1 MQGEV
6 QMQSQPVVMP
16 PAPVMPPAG
25 PAQVQVQIP
34 PGLAP
39 GQVFQVNANGQL
51 ISVTVPAGCPPGAVL
66 AVAVPPPPAVSLQ
79 PPPPA
84 VSLQP
89 QPAPVMPPAA
99 VSLQPQPVMPPAA
112 PQSVVEV
119 PVPAGLT
126 MGSVFQVQ
134 VNGMTIPVTVPEG
147 CPPGTRLNVA
157 GLPSAEAI
165 RAKDERMPGFMMV
178 VKRGG
183 RVEPERGGY
192 IRANQNA
199 YKDAQRQN
207 IPPPG
212 AAVGGEW
219 VETPGCCGC
228 TYTVYAV
235 NGVEYCKPDRSSGD
249 AFESEP
255 CAGDY

>member
-1 MQGEV
+1 
-6 QMQSQPVVMP
+6 MQSQPVVMP
-16 PAPVMPPAG
+16 PAPVMPPTG

-51 ISVTVPAGCPPGAVL
+51 ISVTVPAGCPPGTVL

-79 PPPPA
+79 P
-84 VSLQP
+84 
-89 QPAPVMPPAA
+89 QPA
-99 VSLQPQPVMPPAA
+99 VMPPAA

-119 PVPAGLT
+119 PIPPGLT
-126 MGSVFQVQ
+126 MGSVFHVQ

-165 RAKDERMPGFMMV
+165 RAKDERMPGDMKV
-178 VKRGG
+178 GRGG
-183 RVEPERGGY
+183 WEVSQSGY
-192 IRANQNA
+192 RIPANRNA

-219 VETPGCCGC
+219 IETPGCCCG

-235 NGVEYCKPDRSSGD
+235 NGVEYWCPGRSSGD
-249 AFESEP
+249 EFET
-255 CAGDY
+255 CASDVNYGDY

>member
-1 MQGEV
+1 
-6 QMQSQPVVMP
+6 MQSQPVVMP

-51 ISVTVPAGCPPGAVL
+51 ISVTVPAGCQPGMVL
-66 AVAVPPPPAVSLQ
+66 AVAVPPPPAISLQPPPPAVSLQ
-79 PPPPA
+79 PPPP
-84 VSLQP
+84 
-89 QPAPVMPPAA
+89 A

-126 MGSVFQVQ
+126 MGSVFHVQ
-134 VNGMTIPVTVPEG
+134 VNGMTIPVTVPQG

-165 RAKDERMPGFMMV
+165 QAKDERMTGFMMV
-178 VKRGG
+178 ARRGQTG
-183 RVEPERGGY
+183 VGGKSCPS

-219 VETPGCCGC
+219 IETPGCCCG
-228 TYTVYAV
+228 TYTVYAA
-235 NGVEYCKPDRSSGD
+235 NGVEYWCPDRSSGD
-249 AFESEP
+249 PEET
-255 CAGDY
+255 CACDVNYGDY

>member
-1 MQGEV
+1 
-6 QMQSQPVVMP
+6 MQSQPVVMP
-16 PAPVMPPAG
+16 PAPVLPPAG

-51 ISVTVPAGCPPGAVL
+51 ISVTVPAGCPPGTVL
-66 AVAVPPPPAVSLQ
+66 SVAVPPPPAVSLQ
-79 PPPPA
+79 P
-84 VSLQP
+84 
-89 QPAPVMPPAA
+89 QPA
-99 VSLQPQPVMPPAA
+99 VMPPAA

-119 PVPAGLT
+119 PIPPGLT

-134 VNGMTIPVTVPEG
+134 VNGMTIPVTVPQG

-165 RAKDERMPGFMMV
+165 RAKDERRPGDMTV
-178 VKRGG
+178 ARRGQTG
-183 RVEPERGGY
+183 VGAGAHKSIP
-192 IRANQNA
+192 ANKNA

-219 VETPGCCGC
+219 VQIPGCCCG

-235 NGVEYCKPDRSSGD
+235 NGVQYWEPDRNSGD
-249 AFESEP
+249 AFWSEP

>member
-51 ISVTVPAGCPPGAVL
+51 ISVTVPAGCPPGTVL
-66 AVAVPPPPAVSLQ
+66 AVAVPPPPAI
-79 PPPPA
+79 
-84 VSLQP
+84 
-89 QPAPVMPPAA
+89 
-99 VSLQPQPVMPPAA
+99 SLQPQPVMPPAA
-112 PQSVVEV
+112 PQSVIEV

-126 MGSVFQVQ
+126 MGSVFHVQ
-134 VNGMTIPVTVPEG
+134 VNGMTIPVTVPQG

-165 RAKDERMPGFMMV
+165 QAKDERMPGFMMV
-178 VKRGG
+178 ARRGQTG
-183 RVEPERGGY
+183 VGGKSCPS

-219 VETPGCCGC
+219 IETPACCCG
-228 TYTVYAV
+228 TYTVYAA
-235 NGVEYCKPDRSSGD
+235 NGVEYWEPDRSSGD
-249 AFESEP
+249 AIMYACENS
-255 CAGDY
+255 GDY

>member
-1 MQGEV
+1 
-6 QMQSQPVVMP
+6 MQSQPVVMP
-16 PAPVMPPAG
+16 PAPVMPPTG

-51 ISVTVPAGCPPGAVL
+51 ISVTVPAGCQPGTVL
-66 AVAVPPPPAVSLQ
+66 AVAV

-89 QPAPVMPPAA
+89 QPAPVMPPPA
-99 VSLQPQPVMPPAA
+99 VSLQPQPAVMPPAA

-119 PVPAGLT
+119 PIPPGLT

-134 VNGMTIPVTVPEG
+134 VNGMTIPVTVPQG

-165 RAKDERMPGFMMV
+165 RAKDERRPGDMTV
-178 VKRGG
+178 ARRGQTG
-183 RVEPERGGY
+183 VGVGAYKSIP
-192 IRANQNA
+192 ANKNA

-219 VETPGCCGC
+219 VQIPGCCCG

-235 NGVEYCKPDRSSGD
+235 NGVEYWCPDRSSGD
-249 AFESEP
+249 PEET
-255 CAGDY
+255 CACDVNYGDY

>member
-1 MQGEV
+1 
-6 QMQSQPVVMP
+6 MQSQPVVMP

-51 ISVTVPAGCPPGAVL
+51 ISVTVPAGCPPGTVL

-79 PPPPA
+79 P
-84 VSLQP
+84 
-89 QPAPVMPPAA
+89 QPAI
-99 VSLQPQPVMPPAA
+99 MPPAA

-119 PVPAGLT
+119 PIPAGLT
-126 MGSVFQVQ
+126 MGSVFHVQ

-165 RAKDERMPGFMMV
+165 RAKDERMPGGMTV
-178 VKRGG
+178 ARRGQTG
-183 RVEPERGGY
+183 VGSKAYQPS
-192 IRANQNA
+192 IPANKNA

-219 VETPGCCGC
+219 IETPGCCCG

-235 NGVEYCKPDRSSGD
+235 NGVEYWCPDRSSGD
-249 AFESEP
+249 PEET
-255 CAGDY
+255 CACDVNYGDY

>member
-1 MQGEV
+1 
-6 QMQSQPVVMP
+6 MQSQPVVMP
-16 PAPVMPPAG
+16 PAPVMPPTG

-51 ISVTVPAGCPPGAVL
+51 ISVTVPAGCPPGTVL

-79 PPPPA
+79 P
-84 VSLQP
+84 
-89 QPAPVMPPAA
+89 QPAI
-99 VSLQPQPVMPPAA
+99 MPPAA

-119 PVPAGLT
+119 PIPAGLT

-134 VNGMTIPVTVPEG
+134 VNGMTIPVTVPQG

-165 RAKDERMPGFMMV
+165 RAKDERMPGDMTV
-178 VKRGG
+178 GRGG
-183 RVEPERGGY
+183 WEVSQSGY
-192 IRANQNA
+192 RIPANRNA

-219 VETPGCCGC
+219 IETPACCCG

-235 NGVEYCKPDRSSGD
+235 NGVEYWCPGRSSGD
-249 AFESEP
+249 EFETWASDN
-255 CAGDY
+255 CGDY

>member
-1 MQGEV
+1 
-6 QMQSQPVVMP
+6 MQSQPVVMP
-16 PAPVMPPAG
+16 PAPVMPPTG

-34 PGLAP
+34 PGLTP
-39 GQVFQVNANGQL
+39 GQVFQVSANGQL
-51 ISVTVPAGCPPGAVL
+51 ISVTVPAGCPPGTVL

-79 PPPPA
+79 P
-84 VSLQP
+84 
-89 QPAPVMPPAA
+89 QPA
-99 VSLQPQPVMPPAA
+99 VMPPAA

-119 PVPAGLT
+119 PIPPGLT
-126 MGSVFQVQ
+126 MGSVFHVQ
-134 VNGMTIPVTVPEG
+134 VNGMTIPVTVPDG

-165 RAKDERMPGFMMV
+165 RAKDERRPGDMMV
-178 VKRGG
+178 ARRGQTG
-183 RVEPERGGY
+183 VGGKSCPS

-219 VETPGCCGC
+219 VETPGCCCG

-235 NGVEYCKPDRSSGD
+235 NGVEYWCPDRSSGD
-249 AFESEP
+249 PEET
-255 CAGDY
+255 CACDVNYGDY

>member
-1 MQGEV
+1 
-6 QMQSQPVVMP
+6 MQSQPVVMP
-16 PAPVMPPAG
+16 PAPVMPPTG

-51 ISVTVPAGCPPGAVL
+51 ISVTVPAGCPPGTVL
-66 AVAVPPPPAVSLQ
+66 SVAVPPPPAVSLQ
-79 PPPPA
+79 P
-84 VSLQP
+84 
-89 QPAPVMPPAA
+89 QPA
-99 VSLQPQPVMPPAA
+99 VMPPAA

-119 PVPAGLT
+119 PIPAGLT

-165 RAKDERMPGFMMV
+165 RAKDERMPGDMMV
-178 VKRGG
+178 GKGG
-183 RVEPERGGY
+183 WEVSKSGARIP
-192 IRANQNA
+192 ANRNA

-219 VETPGCCGC
+219 VQIPGCCCG

-235 NGVEYCKPDRSSGD
+235 NGVEYWCPGRSSGD
-249 AFESEP
+249 EFET
-255 CAGDY
+255 CASDNCGDY

>member
-51 ISVTVPAGCPPGAVL
+51 ISVTVPAGCPPGTVL
-66 AVAVPPPPAVSLQ
+66 SVAV

-99 VSLQPQPVMPPAA
+99 

-119 PVPAGLT
+119 LIPAGLT

-134 VNGMTIPVTVPEG
+134 VNGMTIPVTVPQG

-165 RAKDERMPGFMMV
+165 RAKDERMPGDMKV
-178 VKRGG
+178 GRGG
-183 RVEPERGGY
+183 WEVSQSGY
-192 IRANQNA
+192 RIPANRNA

-219 VETPGCCGC
+219 IETPGCCCG

-235 NGVEYCKPDRSSGD
+235 NGVEYWCPDRSSGD
-249 AFESEP
+249 EFETWASGN
-255 CAGDY
+255 CGDY

>member
-1 MQGEV
+1 
-6 QMQSQPVVMP
+6 MQSQPVVMP
-16 PAPVMPPAG
+16 PAPVMPPTG

-51 ISVTVPAGCPPGAVL
+51 ISVTVPAGCPPGTVL

-79 PPPPA
+79 P
-84 VSLQP
+84 
-89 QPAPVMPPAA
+89 QPAPI
-99 VSLQPQPVMPPAA
+99 MPPAA

-126 MGSVFQVQ
+126 MGSVFHVQ
-134 VNGMTIPVTVPEG
+134 VNGMTIPVTVPQG

-165 RAKDERMPGFMMV
+165 RAKDERMPGDMTV
-178 VKRGG
+178 ARRGQTG
-183 RVEPERGGY
+183 VGVGAHKSIP
-192 IRANQNA
+192 ANKNA

-219 VETPGCCGC
+219 IETPGCCCG

-235 NGVEYCKPDRSSGD
+235 NGVEYWCPDRSSGD
-249 AFESEP
+249 EFET
-255 CAGDY
+255 CASDVTYGDY

>member
-51 ISVTVPAGCPPGAVL
+51 ISVTVPAGCPPGTVL

-79 PPPPA
+79 P
-84 VSLQP
+84 
-89 QPAPVMPPAA
+89 QPA
-99 VSLQPQPVMPPAA
+99 MPPAA

-119 PVPAGLT
+119 PIPPGLT

-134 VNGMTIPVTVPEG
+134 VNGMTIPVTVPQG

-165 RAKDERMPGFMMV
+165 RAKDEREPGFMMV
-178 VKRGG
+178 GRGG
-183 RVEPERGGY
+183 WEVSKSGARIP
-192 IRANQNA
+192 ANRNA

-219 VETPGCCGC
+219 IETPGCCCG

-235 NGVEYCKPDRSSGD
+235 NGVEYWCPGRSSGD
-249 AFESEP
+249 EFET
-255 CAGDY
+255 CASDNCGDY

>member
-79 PPPPA
+79 P
-84 VSLQP
+84 
-89 QPAPVMPPAA
+89 
-99 VSLQPQPVMPPAA
+99 QPVMPPAA

-119 PVPAGLT
+119 PIPPGLT
-126 MGSVFQVQ
+126 MGSVFHVQ

-165 RAKDERMPGFMMV
+165 RAKDEREPGFMMV
-178 VKRGG
+178 GRGG
-183 RVEPERGGY
+183 WEVSKSGARIP
-192 IRANQNA
+192 ANRNA

-219 VETPGCCGC
+219 VETPGCCCG
-228 TYTVYAV
+228 TYTIYAV
-235 NGVEYCKPDRSSGD
+235 NGVGYWEPDRSSGD
-249 AFESEP
+249 AIMYACENS
-255 CAGDY
+255 GDY

>member
-1 MQGEV
+1 
-6 QMQSQPVVMP
+6 MQSQPVVMP
-16 PAPVMPPAG
+16 PAPVMPPTG

-79 PPPPA
+79 P
-84 VSLQP
+84 
-89 QPAPVMPPAA
+89 QPA
-99 VSLQPQPVMPPAA
+99 VMPPAA

-119 PVPAGLT
+119 PIPPGLT

-134 VNGMTIPVTVPEG
+134 VNGMTIPVTVPQG

-157 GLPSAEAI
+157 GLPSAEAT
-165 RAKDERMPGFMMV
+165 RAKDERMPGGMTV
-178 VKRGG
+178 ARRGQTG
-183 RVEPERGGY
+183 VGSKAYQPS
-192 IRANQNA
+192 IPANKNA

-219 VETPGCCGC
+219 IETPGCCCG

-235 NGVEYCKPDRSSGD
+235 NGVEYWCPDRSSGD
-249 AFESEP
+249 PEET
-255 CAGDY
+255 CACDVNYGDY

>member
-1 MQGEV
+1 
-6 QMQSQPVVMP
+6 MQSQPVVMP

-51 ISVTVPAGCPPGAVL
+51 ISVTVPAGCPPGTVL

-79 PPPPA
+79 P
-84 VSLQP
+84 
-89 QPAPVMPPAA
+89 QPA
-99 VSLQPQPVMPPAA
+99 MPPAA

-119 PVPAGLT
+119 PIPAGLT

-134 VNGMTIPVTVPEG
+134 VNGMTIPVTVPQG

-165 RAKDERMPGFMMV
+165 QAKDERMPGDMTV
-178 VKRGG
+178 CKQRTRWSQGG
-183 RVEPERGGY
+183 CTIP
-192 IRANQNA
+192 ANRNA

-219 VETPGCCGC
+219 IETPACCCG

-235 NGVEYCKPDRSSGD
+235 NGVEYWCPGRSSGD
-249 AFESEP
+249 EFET
-255 CAGDY
+255 CASDVNYGDY

>member
-25 PAQVQVQIP
+25 PAQVQVQVP

-51 ISVTVPAGCPPGAVL
+51 ISVTVPAGCPPGTVL

-79 PPPPA
+79 P
-84 VSLQP
+84 
-89 QPAPVMPPAA
+89 QPA
-99 VSLQPQPVMPPAA
+99 VMPPAA

-119 PVPAGLT
+119 PIPPGLT

-134 VNGMTIPVTVPEG
+134 VNGMTIPVTVPQG

-165 RAKDERMPGFMMV
+165 RAKDERRPGDMTV
-178 VKRGG
+178 ARRGQTG
-183 RVEPERGGY
+183 VGAGAHKSIP
-192 IRANQNA
+192 ANKNA

-219 VETPGCCGC
+219 IETPACCCG

-235 NGVEYCKPDRSSGD
+235 NGVEYWCPGRSSGD
-249 AFESEP
+249 EFET
-255 CAGDY
+255 CASDNCGDY

>member
-1 MQGEV
+1 
-6 QMQSQPVVMP
+6 MQSQPVVMP

-51 ISVTVPAGCPPGAVL
+51 ISVTVPAGCPPGTVL

-79 PPPPA
+79 P
-84 VSLQP
+84 
-89 QPAPVMPPAA
+89 QPA
-99 VSLQPQPVMPPAA
+99 VMPPAA

-119 PVPAGLT
+119 PIPPGLT

-134 VNGMTIPVTVPEG
+134 VNGMTIPVTVPQG

-165 RAKDERMPGFMMV
+165 RAKDERMPGGMTV
-178 VKRGG
+178 ARRGQTG
-183 RVEPERGGY
+183 VGSKAYQPS
-192 IRANQNA
+192 IPANKNA

-219 VETPGCCGC
+219 IETPGCCCG

-235 NGVEYCKPDRSSGD
+235 NGVEYWCPDRSSGD
-249 AFESEP
+249 AIMYACENS
-255 CAGDY
+255 GDY

>member
-1 MQGEV
+1 
-6 QMQSQPVVMP
+6 MQSQPVVMP

-51 ISVTVPAGCPPGAVL
+51 ISVTVPAGGPPGTVL
-66 AVAVPPPPAVSLQ
+66 AVAVPPPP
-79 PPPPA
+79 
-84 VSLQP
+84 
-89 QPAPVMPPAA
+89 A

-119 PVPAGLT
+119 PIPAGLT

-134 VNGMTIPVTVPEG
+134 VNGMTIPVTVPQG

-165 RAKDERMPGFMMV
+165 RAKDERRPGDMTV
-178 VKRGG
+178 ARRGQTG
-183 RVEPERGGY
+183 VGAGAHKSIP
-192 IRANQNA
+192 ANKNA

-219 VETPGCCGC
+219 IETPACCCG

-235 NGVEYCKPDRSSGD
+235 NGVEYWCPDRSSGD
-249 AFESEP
+249 AIMYACENS
-255 CAGDY
+255 GDY

>member
-16 PAPVMPPAG
+16 PAPVMPPSG

-51 ISVTVPAGCPPGAVL
+51 ISVTVPAGCPPGTVL
-66 AVAVPPPPAVSLQ
+66 AVAVPPPP
-79 PPPPA
+79 
-84 VSLQP
+84 
-89 QPAPVMPPAA
+89 A

-119 PVPAGLT
+119 PIPAGLT

-134 VNGMTIPVTVPEG
+134 VNGMTIPVTVPQG

-165 RAKDERMPGFMMV
+165 RAKDERMPGDMMV
-178 VKRGG
+178 ARRGQTG
-183 RVEPERGGY
+183 VGAGAHKSIP
-192 IRANQNA
+192 ANKNA

-219 VETPGCCGC
+219 IETPACCCG

-235 NGVEYCKPDRSSGD
+235 NGVEYWCPGRSSGD
-249 AFESEP
+249 EFET
-255 CAGDY
+255 CASDVNYGDY

>member
-51 ISVTVPAGCPPGAVL
+51 ISVTVPAGCPPGTVL
-66 AVAVPPPPAVSLQ
+66 AVAVPPPPS
-79 PPPPA
+79 

-89 QPAPVMPPAA
+89 QPAI
-99 VSLQPQPVMPPAA
+99 MPPAA

-119 PVPAGLT
+119 PIPPGLT

-134 VNGMTIPVTVPEG
+134 VNGMTIPVTVPQG

-165 RAKDERMPGFMMV
+165 RAKDERMPGNMTV
-178 VKRGG
+178 ARRGQTG
-183 RVEPERGGY
+183 VGVGAHKSIP
-192 IRANQNA
+192 ANQNA

-235 NGVEYCKPDRSSGD
+235 NGVQYWEPDRSSGD
-249 AFESEP
+249 EFET
-255 CAGDY
+255 CASDAHHGDY

>member
-1 MQGEV
+1 
-6 QMQSQPVVMP
+6 MQSQPVVMP

-51 ISVTVPAGCPPGAVL
+51 ISVTVPAGCPPGTVL

-79 PPPPA
+79 P
-84 VSLQP
+84 
-89 QPAPVMPPAA
+89 QPA
-99 VSLQPQPVMPPAA
+99 VMPPAA

-119 PVPAGLT
+119 PIPPGLT

-134 VNGMTIPVTVPEG
+134 VNGMTIPVTVPQG

-157 GLPSAEAI
+157 GLPSAEAT
-165 RAKDERMPGFMMV
+165 RAKDERMPGGMTV
-178 VKRGG
+178 ARRGQTG
-183 RVEPERGGY
+183 VGSKAYQPS
-192 IRANQNA
+192 IPANKNA

-219 VETPGCCGC
+219 IETPGCCCG

-235 NGVEYCKPDRSSGD
+235 NGVEYWCPDRSSGD
-249 AFESEP
+249 PDDTWTSPA
-255 CAGDY
+255 DY

>member
-1 MQGEV
+1 
-6 QMQSQPVVMP
+6 MQSQPVVMP
-16 PAPVMPPAG
+16 PAPAMPPAG

-51 ISVTVPAGCPPGAVL
+51 ISVTVPAGCPPGTVL

-79 PPPPA
+79 P
-84 VSLQP
+84 
-89 QPAPVMPPAA
+89 QPA
-99 VSLQPQPVMPPAA
+99 VMPPAA

-119 PVPAGLT
+119 PIPPGLT
-126 MGSVFQVQ
+126 MGSAFQVQ
-134 VNGMTIPVTVPEG
+134 VNGMTIPVTVPQG

-165 RAKDERMPGFMMV
+165 RAKDERMPGDMKV
-178 VKRGG
+178 GRGG
-183 RVEPERGGY
+183 WEVSQSGY
-192 IRANQNA
+192 RIPANRNA

-212 AAVGGEW
+212 AAVGGER
-219 VETPGCCGC
+219 VQIPGCCCG
-228 TYTVYAV
+228 TYTVYAA
-235 NGVEYCKPDRSSGD
+235 NGVEYWCPDRSSGD
-249 AFESEP
+249 AIMYACENS
-255 CAGDY
+255 GDY

>member
-1 MQGEV
+1 
-6 QMQSQPVVMP
+6 MQSQPVVMP
-16 PAPVMPPAG
+16 PAPVMPPTG

-51 ISVTVPAGCPPGAVL
+51 ISVTVPAGCPPGTVL
-66 AVAVPPPPAVSLQ
+66 SVAVPPPPAVSLQ
-79 PPPPA
+79 P
-84 VSLQP
+84 
-89 QPAPVMPPAA
+89 QPAI
-99 VSLQPQPVMPPAA
+99 MPPAA

-126 MGSVFQVQ
+126 MGSVFHVQ
-134 VNGMTIPVTVPEG
+134 VNGMTIPVTVPQG

-165 RAKDERMPGFMMV
+165 RAKDERMPGGMTV
-178 VKRGG
+178 ARRGQTG
-183 RVEPERGGY
+183 VGVGAHKSIP
-192 IRANQNA
+192 ANMNA

-219 VETPGCCGC
+219 VQIPGCCCG

-235 NGVEYCKPDRSSGD
+235 NGVQYWEPDRNSGD
-249 AFESEP
+249 AFWSEP

>member
-1 MQGEV
+1 
-6 QMQSQPVVMP
+6 MQSQPVVMP
-16 PAPVMPPAG
+16 PAPVMPPTG

-51 ISVTVPAGCPPGAVL
+51 ISVTVPAGCPPGTVL
-66 AVAVPPPPAVSLQ
+66 AIAV

-89 QPAPVMPPAA
+89 QPA
-99 VSLQPQPVMPPAA
+99 VMPPAA

-119 PVPAGLT
+119 PIPPGLT

-134 VNGMTIPVTVPEG
+134 VNGMTIPVTVPQG

-157 GLPSAEAI
+157 GLPSAEAT
-165 RAKDERMPGFMMV
+165 RAKDERMPGGMTV
-178 VKRGG
+178 ARRGQTG
-183 RVEPERGGY
+183 VGSKAYQPS
-192 IRANQNA
+192 IPANKNA

-219 VETPGCCGC
+219 IETPGCCCG

-235 NGVEYCKPDRSSGD
+235 NGVEYWCPGRSSGD
-249 AFESEP
+249 EFET
-255 CAGDY
+255 CASDVNYGDY

>member
-1 MQGEV
+1 
-6 QMQSQPVVMP
+6 MQSQPVVMP
-16 PAPVMPPAG
+16 PAPVMPPTG

-34 PGLAP
+34 PGLTP

-51 ISVTVPAGCPPGAVL
+51 ISVTVPAGCPPGTVL
-66 AVAVPPPPAVSLQ
+66 AVAGPPL
-79 PPPPA
+79 PA

-89 QPAPVMPPAA
+89 QPA
-99 VSLQPQPVMPPAA
+99 VMPPAA

-119 PVPAGLT
+119 PIPPGLT

-134 VNGMTIPVTVPEG
+134 VNGMTIPVTVPQG

-165 RAKDERMPGFMMV
+165 RAKDERMPGGMTV
-178 VKRGG
+178 ARRGQTG
-183 RVEPERGGY
+183 VGSKAYQPS
-192 IRANQNA
+192 IPANKNA

-219 VETPGCCGC
+219 IETPGCCCG

-235 NGVEYCKPDRSSGD
+235 NGVEYWCPDRSSGD
-249 AFESEP
+249 EFET
-255 CAGDY
+255 CASDAHHGDY

>member
-51 ISVTVPAGCPPGAVL
+51 ISVTVPAGCPPGTVL
-66 AVAVPPPPAVSLQ
+66 SVAVPPPPAVSLQ
-79 PPPPA
+79 P
-84 VSLQP
+84 
-89 QPAPVMPPAA
+89 QPA
-99 VSLQPQPVMPPAA
+99 MPPAA

-119 PVPAGLT
+119 PIPPGLT

-134 VNGMTIPVTVPEG
+134 VNGMTIPVTVPQG

-165 RAKDERMPGFMMV
+165 RAKDERRPGDMTV
-178 VKRGG
+178 ARRDQNLTKGG
-183 RVEPERGGY
+183 CTIP
-192 IRANQNA
+192 ANRNA

-219 VETPGCCGC
+219 IETPGCCCG

-235 NGVEYCKPDRSSGD
+235 NGVEYWCPGRSSGD
-249 AFESEP
+249 EFET
-255 CAGDY
+255 CASDNCGDY

>member
-1 MQGEV
+1 
-6 QMQSQPVVMP
+6 
-16 PAPVMPPAG
+16 
-25 PAQVQVQIP
+25 
-34 PGLAP
+34 
-39 GQVFQVNANGQL
+39 
-51 ISVTVPAGCPPGAVL
+51 
-66 AVAVPPPPAVSLQ
+66 
-79 PPPPA
+79 
-84 VSLQP
+84 
-89 QPAPVMPPAA
+89 
-99 VSLQPQPVMPPAA
+99 MPPAA

-119 PVPAGLT
+119 PILAGLT

-165 RAKDERMPGFMMV
+165 RAKDERMPGDMMV
-178 VKRGG
+178 GKGG
-183 RVEPERGGY
+183 WEVSKSGARIP
-192 IRANQNA
+192 ANRNA

-219 VETPGCCGC
+219 VQIPGCCCG

-235 NGVEYCKPDRSSGD
+235 NGVQYWEPDRNSGD
-249 AFESEP
+249 AFWSEP

>member
-1 MQGEV
+1 
-6 QMQSQPVVMP
+6 MQSQPVVMP
-16 PAPVMPPAG
+16 PAPVMPPTG

-51 ISVTVPAGCPPGAVL
+51 ISVTVPAGCPPGTVL

-79 PPPPA
+79 P
-84 VSLQP
+84 
-89 QPAPVMPPAA
+89 QPA
-99 VSLQPQPVMPPAA
+99 VMPPAA

-119 PVPAGLT
+119 PIPPGLT

-134 VNGMTIPVTVPEG
+134 VNGMTIPVTVPQG

-165 RAKDERMPGFMMV
+165 RAKDERMPGGMTV
-178 VKRGG
+178 ARRGQTG
-183 RVEPERGGY
+183 VGSKAYQPS
-192 IRANQNA
+192 IPANKNA

-219 VETPGCCGC
+219 IETPGCCCG

-235 NGVEYCKPDRSSGD
+235 NGVEYWCPDRSSGD
-249 AFESEP
+249 EFETWASDN
-255 CAGDY
+255 CGDY

>member
-1 MQGEV
+1 
-6 QMQSQPVVMP
+6 MQSQPVVMP
-16 PAPVMPPAG
+16 PAPVMPPTG

-51 ISVTVPAGCPPGAVL
+51 ISVTVPAGCPPGTVL
-66 AVAVPPPPAVSLQ
+66 AVAVPPPPS
-79 PPPPA
+79 

-89 QPAPVMPPAA
+89 QPAI
-99 VSLQPQPVMPPAA
+99 MPPAA

-119 PVPAGLT
+119 PIPAGLT
-126 MGSVFQVQ
+126 MGSVFHVQ

-165 RAKDERMPGFMMV
+165 RAKDERMPGDMKV
-178 VKRGG
+178 GRGG
-183 RVEPERGGY
+183 WEVSQSGY
-192 IRANQNA
+192 RIPANRNA

-219 VETPGCCGC
+219 IETPACCCG

-235 NGVEYCKPDRSSGD
+235 NGVEYWCPGRSSGD
-249 AFESEP
+249 EFETWASDN
-255 CAGDY
+255 CGDY

>member
-1 MQGEV
+1 
-6 QMQSQPVVMP
+6 MQSQPVVMP

-51 ISVTVPAGCPPGAVL
+51 ISVTVPAGCPPGTVL

-79 PPPPA
+79 P
-84 VSLQP
+84 
-89 QPAPVMPPAA
+89 QPAI
-99 VSLQPQPVMPPAA
+99 MPPAA

-119 PVPAGLT
+119 PIPAGLT

-134 VNGMTIPVTVPEG
+134 VNGMTIPVTVPQG

-219 VETPGCCGC
+219 IETPACCCG

-235 NGVEYCKPDRSSGD
+235 NGVEYWCPDRSSGD
-249 AFESEP
+249 PDDTWTSPA
-255 CAGDY
+255 DY

>member
-1 MQGEV
+1 
-6 QMQSQPVVMP
+6 MQSQPVVMP
-16 PAPVMPPAG
+16 PAPVMPPTG

-51 ISVTVPAGCPPGAVL
+51 ISVTVPAGCPPGTVL

-79 PPPPA
+79 P
-84 VSLQP
+84 
-89 QPAPVMPPAA
+89 QPAI
-99 VSLQPQPVMPPAA
+99 MPPAA

-119 PVPAGLT
+119 PIPAGLT

-134 VNGMTIPVTVPEG
+134 VNGMTIPVTVPQG

-165 RAKDERMPGFMMV
+165 QAKDERMTGFMMV
-178 VKRGG
+178 ARRGQTG
-183 RVEPERGGY
+183 VGGKSCPS

-219 VETPGCCGC
+219 IETPGCCCG

-235 NGVEYCKPDRSSGD
+235 NGVEYWCPDRSSGD
-249 AFESEP
+249 PEET
-255 CAGDY
+255 CACDVNYGY

>member
-1 MQGEV
+1 MQGAV

-99 VSLQPQPVMPPAA
+99 

-126 MGSVFQVQ
+126 MGSVFHVQ
-134 VNGMTIPVTVPEG
+134 VNGMTIPVTVPAPG
-147 CPPGTRLNVA
+147 LPPGTRLNVA

-165 RAKDERMPGFMMV
+165 QAKDERAPGDMTV
-178 VKRGG
+178 CKPGQNLTKGG
-183 RVEPERGGY
+183 CTIP
-192 IRANQNA
+192 ANRNA

-219 VETPGCCGC
+219 IQTPGCCFG
-228 TYTVYAV
+228 TYTVYAA
-235 NGVEYCKPDRSSGD
+235 NGVEYWCPDRNEGDAIMYACDNSGD
-249 AFESEP
+249 
-255 CAGDY
+255 Y

>member
-51 ISVTVPAGCPPGAVL
+51 ISVTVPAGCPPGTVL

-79 PPPPA
+79 P
-84 VSLQP
+84 
-89 QPAPVMPPAA
+89 QPA
-99 VSLQPQPVMPPAA
+99 VMPPAA

-119 PVPAGLT
+119 PIPPGLT

-134 VNGMTIPVTVPEG
+134 VNGMTIPVTVPQG

-165 RAKDERMPGFMMV
+165 RAKDERRPGDMTV
-178 VKRGG
+178 ARRGQTG
-183 RVEPERGGY
+183 VGAGAHKSIP
-192 IRANQNA
+192 ANKNA

-219 VETPGCCGC
+219 IETPGCCCG

-235 NGVEYCKPDRSSGD
+235 NGVEYWCPGRSSGD
-249 AFESEP
+249 AFET
-255 CAGDY
+255 CASDVNYGDY

>member
-51 ISVTVPAGCPPGAVL
+51 ISVTVPAGCPPGTVL
-66 AVAVPPPPAVSLQ
+66 SVAVPPPPAVSLQ
-79 PPPPA
+79 P
-84 VSLQP
+84 
-89 QPAPVMPPAA
+89 QPAI
-99 VSLQPQPVMPPAA
+99 MPPAA

-119 PVPAGLT
+119 PIPAGLT

-134 VNGMTIPVTVPEG
+134 VNGMTIPVTVPQG

-165 RAKDERMPGFMMV
+165 RAKDERRPGDMTV
-178 VKRGG
+178 ARRGQTG
-183 RVEPERGGY
+183 VGAGAHKSIP
-192 IRANQNA
+192 ANKNA

-219 VETPGCCGC
+219 IETPACCCG

-235 NGVEYCKPDRSSGD
+235 NGVEYWCPGRSSGD
-249 AFESEP
+249 EFET
-255 CAGDY
+255 CASDNCGDY

>member
-51 ISVTVPAGCPPGAVL
+51 ISVTVPAGCPPGTVL

-89 QPAPVMPPAA
+89 QPAI
-99 VSLQPQPVMPPAA
+99 MPPAA

-119 PVPAGLT
+119 PIPPGLT
-126 MGSVFQVQ
+126 MGSVFHVQ

-165 RAKDERMPGFMMV
+165 RAKDERMPGDMKV
-178 VKRGG
+178 GRGG
-183 RVEPERGGY
+183 WEVSQSGY
-192 IRANQNA
+192 RIPANRNA

-235 NGVEYCKPDRSSGD
+235 NGVQYWEPDRSSGD
-249 AFESEP
+249 EFET
-255 CAGDY
+255 CASDAHHGDY